1 MKSSVEKLNK
11 KLKSVNKKL
20 KRLFVQDYESLVEL
34 KKGHYI
40 AYEPHDSTTKNVL
53 KRFRLEREL
62 AKLTVL
68 NKLAG
73 YQVENLWYNP
83 IYVGNMDEAITQTA
97 EVTYDLGKIRNKRAT
112 LELVFPLAGSGNT
125 SFEWDSTIFIAR
137 LFSGKELIQEV
148 SLRLIDEYRS
158 LLTLFGERA
167 LENTKLNLILFADLD
182 TPLYP
187 LEALKLVD
195 DYVSCFSRVE
205 QINVEEPEDKE
216 LPSTGKVQPL
226 ESEYDKR
233 VTEADMKSSVSEME
247 DLEEYEEDEEDLEFY
262 SKLHKQARS
271 SPKKS
276 QKNENG
282 KRYRSNG
289 DINRLINRKRR
300 VL

>member
-1 MKSSVEKLNK
+1 MKPSIEKVNK

-20 KRLFVQDYESLVEL
+20 KRLFAQDYYSLKSL
-34 KKGHYI
+34 KHGQYLS
-40 AYEPHDSTTKNVL
+40 YEPLVSTTKNVL
-53 KRFRLEREL
+53 KRFCLEREL

-73 YQVENLWYNP
+73 YQVDNLWNNP

-97 EVTYDLGKIRNKRAT
+97 KVTYDLGNIRNQRTA

-137 LFSGKELIQEV
+137 LFSGKELVQEV

-158 LLTLFGERA
+158 LSTLFSERVS
-167 LENTKLNLILFADLD
+167 ENTKLNQILFNARN
-182 TPLYP
+182 TALYP
-187 LEALKLVD
+187 SEALKLVD
-195 DYVSCFSRVE
+195 DYVACFSRIE
-205 QINVEEPEDKE
+205 QINVEKPEDKE
-216 LPSTGKVQPL
+216 LPSTGKIQPI

-271 SPKKS
+271 SSKK
-276 QKNENG
+276 ENG
-282 KRYRSNG
+282 KCSKYRSNG

>member
-1 MKSSVEKLNK
+1 MKSSVEKKLNK

-20 KRLFVQDYESLVEL
+20 KRLFAKDYESLVEL
-34 KKGHYI
+34 KKGHYV
-40 AYEPHDSTTKNVL
+40 AYEPYDSTTKNVL
-53 KRFRLEREL
+53 KRFHLEREL

-73 YQVENLWYNP
+73 YQVENLWHNP

-97 EVTYDLGKIRNKRAT
+97 KVTYDLGKIRNKRTT

-125 SFEWDSTIFIAR
+125 SFEWDSTILIAR

-148 SLRLIDEYRS
+148 ALRLIDEYRS
-158 LLTLFGERA
+158 LLTLFGEHA
-167 LENTKLNLILFADLD
+167 LENTKLNLILFADRD

-195 DYVSCFSRVE
+195 DYVACFSRVE
-205 QINVEEPEDKE
+205 HINVEEPKDKE
-216 LPSTGKVQPL
+216 LPSAGKIQQIKT
-226 ESEYDKR
+226 ESER
-233 VTEADMKSSVSEME
+233 VTEADMKSSLSEME
-247 DLEEYEEDEEDLEFY
+247 DLEEEEYEEDLEFY

-271 SPKKS
+271 SSKK
-276 QKNENG
+276 EGNG